1 MTNFIVVEKDSLNKV
16 SINTQHI
23 TLTEA
28 SIVHT
33 KMHRNDVAEFLRDGN
48 NLILK
53 LNNGETVLIEN
64 FFVVYDKVDS
74 DLVFEEDGCI
84 LYWFDG
90 VSGFK
95 GIPGLEVL
103 LPASAAG
110 GSLLPWIIGGGAV
123 IGGIIAAA
131 GSGGGGDKN
140 AWPIAVKDEITGVE
154 DTPVNGNVLTNDRDP
169 DGNAITVTQF
179 VVEGKSYNAGQTVTI
194 DKIGELTLNA
204 DGTYHFVPAT
214 NWNGTVPTVTYT
226 ISDGQGGTASAE
238 LVITITPDANPS
250 ISIKDENG
258 GSENPNNTTDT
269 LIEQGHVTVYEQGL
283 TDTSGSNKE
292 TGSITIGAGDGV
304 KSVTVG
310 DTNILLT

>member
-28 SIVHT
+28 PIVHT

-154 DTPVNGNVLTNDRDP
+154 DTPVNGNVLT
-169 DGNAITVTQF
+169 AI
-179 VVEGKSYNAGQTVTI
+179 S
-194 DKIGELTLNA
+194 
-204 DGTYHFVPAT
+204 
-214 NWNGTVPTVTYT
+214 
-226 ISDGQGGTASAE
+226 
-238 LVITITPDANPS
+238 
-250 ISIKDENG
+250 
-258 GSENPNNTTDT
+258 
-269 LIEQGHVTVYEQGL
+269 
-283 TDTSGSNKE
+283 
-292 TGSITIGAGDGV
+292 
-304 KSVTVG
+304 
-310 DTNILLT
+310 

>member
-1 MTNFIVVEKDSLNKV
+1 
-16 SINTQHI
+16 
-23 TLTEA
+23 
-28 SIVHT
+28 
-33 KMHRNDVAEFLRDGN
+33 MHRNDVAEFLRDGN

-131 GSGGGGDKN
+131 GSGGGGDKTHGQS
-140 AWPIAVKDEITGVE
+140 PLRMKLQ
-154 DTPVNGNVLTNDRDP
+154 VL
-169 DGNAITVTQF
+169 
-179 VVEGKSYNAGQTVTI
+179 
-194 DKIGELTLNA
+194 KIPQLMA
-204 DGTYHFVPAT
+204 MF
-214 NWNGTVPTVTYT
+214 
-226 ISDGQGGTASAE
+226 
-238 LVITITPDANPS
+238 
-250 ISIKDENG
+250 
-258 GSENPNNTTDT
+258 
-269 LIEQGHVTVYEQGL
+269 
-283 TDTSGSNKE
+283 
-292 TGSITIGAGDGV
+292 
-304 KSVTVG
+304 
-310 DTNILLT
+310 

>member
-1 MTNFIVVEKDSLNKV
+1 
-16 SINTQHI
+16 
-23 TLTEA
+23 
-28 SIVHT
+28 
-33 KMHRNDVAEFLRDGN
+33 MHRNDVAEFLRDGN

-131 GSGGGGDKN
+131 GSRGGGDKN
-140 AWPIAVKDEITGVE
+140 AWPIAVKDEITSVE

-169 DGNAITVTQF
+169 DGNARALHRPGGR
-179 VVEGKSYNAGQTVTI
+179 EDHGKTH
-194 DKIGELTLNA
+194 
-204 DGTYHFVPAT
+204 DGRKGRVPADRC
-214 NWNGTVPTVTYT
+214 G
-226 ISDGQGGTASAE
+226 SRTA
-238 LVITITPDANPS
+238 L
-250 ISIKDENG
+250 
-258 GSENPNNTTDT
+258 
-269 LIEQGHVTVYEQGL
+269 H
-283 TDTSGSNKE
+283 
-292 TGSITIGAGDGV
+292 
-304 KSVTVG
+304 
-310 DTNILLT
+310 

>member
-1 MTNFIVVEKDSLNKV
+1 MFTARSSRDGTNYGHYQVIQHLKVSTNIGHTEHDKFYCSRKDSLNKV

-95 GIPGLEVL
+95 EYLGLRSYYLLVRQVGLYCHGLLVVVL
-103 LPASAAG
+103 LLVASLQPQEVA
-110 GSLLPWIIGGGAV
+110 
-123 IGGIIAAA
+123 
-131 GSGGGGDKN
+131 
-140 AWPIAVKDEITGVE
+140 
-154 DTPVNGNVLTNDRDP
+154 
-169 DGNAITVTQF
+169 
-179 VVEGKSYNAGQTVTI
+179 VEG
-194 DKIGELTLNA
+194 
-204 DGTYHFVPAT
+204 
-214 NWNGTVPTVTYT
+214 
-226 ISDGQGGTASAE
+226 
-238 LVITITPDANPS
+238 
-250 ISIKDENG
+250 
-258 GSENPNNTTDT
+258 
-269 LIEQGHVTVYEQGL
+269 
-283 TDTSGSNKE
+283 
-292 TGSITIGAGDGV
+292 
-304 KSVTVG
+304 
-310 DTNILLT
+310 